1 MVKKTGFNFYIFII
15 FVKYKNYR
23 FKLLIKNLNINYYM
37 YRKFI
42 KKNITSASIL
52 LFLMI
57 FILIQSSKPSFIYE
71 EDGSFRQFGLG
82 YKKKTVIPIWLI
94 TIFLAILCYVFILYY
109 ITLPRYTF

>member
-1 MVKKTGFNFYIFII
+1 
-15 FVKYKNYR
+15 
-23 FKLLIKNLNINYYM
+23 M
-37 YRKFI
+37 YRTFI

-52 LFLMI
+52 LFLII

>member
-1 MVKKTGFNFYIFII
+1 
-15 FVKYKNYR
+15 
-23 FKLLIKNLNINYYM
+23 M

-52 LFLMI
+52 LFLII

-82 YKKKTVIPIWLI
+82 YKKKTVIPIWLNY
-94 TIFLAILCYVFILYY
+94 IFSNIMLRFYFILHY
-109 ITLPRYTF
+109 IA